1 MLYLMRHFPKLR
13 TQLTLYSPVMNQQA
27 VAATKKLIM
36 YVDCLD
42 KYTRLL
48 TKTEIT
54 TSCAKAETI
63 TNVVLN
69 ELKPKGIYI
78 HKTIVISNFVRYA
91 HVEIF

>member
-1 MLYLMRHFPKLR
+1 
-13 TQLTLYSPVMNQQA
+13 
-27 VAATKKLIM
+27 M